1 MLIYNSDVAHE
12 SVASL
17 QELDEYKLWMAPA
30 AALPNEDASDVA
42 LRDALLSQAAASSEA
57 AVPSKAKPVKPT
69 RSRSPRT
76 VCMSR
81 YIRAGLQS
89 HKMSVVVNRSV
100 TFASMSFVSRHC
112 ESGMPAVLKHVRFK
126 IRCRAFSSGNDSRWS
141 CVQSRSQSVAGGI
154 TAKRF
159 QNTYAVG
166 LLILIGC
173 LYMLSLAGFL

>member
-12 SVASL
+12 SVAGL
-17 QELDEYKLWMAPA
+17 QELDEYKVWMAPA
-30 AALPNEDASDVA
+30 AVANEDASDVA
-42 LRDALLSQAAASSEA
+42 LRDALLSQAAAASAA
-57 AVPSKAKPVKPT
+57 AVPSQVKPT

-81 YIRAGLQS
+81 NIRAGLQS

>member
-12 SVASL
+12 SVAGL
-17 QELDEYKLWMAPA
+17 QELDEYKVWMAPA
-30 AALPNEDASDVA
+30 AVANEDASDTA
-42 LRDALLSQAAASSEA
+42 LRDALRSQAAAASA
-57 AVPSKAKPVKPT
+57 AVPSKAKPT

-81 YIRAGLQS
+81 NIRAGLQS

>member
-12 SVASL
+12 SVAGL
-17 QELDEYKLWMAPA
+17 QELDEYKVWMAPA
-30 AALPNEDASDVA
+30 AVANEDASDTE
-42 LRDALLSQAAASSEA
+42 LRDALLSQAAAASA
-57 AVPSKAKPVKPT
+57 TRVPSKAKPT

-81 YIRAGLQS
+81 NIRAGLQS

>member
-12 SVASL
+12 SVAGL
-17 QELDEYKLWMAPA
+17 QELDEYKVWMAPA
-30 AALPNEDASDVA
+30 AVANEDASDTA
-42 LRDALLSQAAASSEA
+42 LRDALLSQAAAASA
-57 AVPSKAKPVKPT
+57 AVPSKAKPT

-81 YIRAGLQS
+81 NIRAGLQS
-89 HKMSVVVNRSV
+89 HKMSGVVNRSV
-100 TFASMSFVSRHC
+100 TFDSVPCVPRHC
-112 ESGMPAVLKHVRFK
+112 ESGMPAVLKHVHFK

>member
-1 MLIYNSDVAHE
+1 MLIYSSDVAHE

-17 QELDEYKLWMAPA
+17 QELEEYKLWMAPA
-30 AALPNEDASDVA
+30 AALPTEDASDVA
-42 LRDALLSQAAASSEA
+42 LRDALLSQAASSA
-57 AVPSKAKPVKPT
+57 AVPSKAKPT

-81 YIRAGLQS
+81 NIRAGLQS

-100 TFASMSFVSRHC
+100 TFASMSFVSRNC

>member
-12 SVASL
+12 SVAGL
-17 QELDEYKLWMAPA
+17 QELDEYKVWMAPA

-42 LRDALLSQAAASSEA
+42 LRDALLSQAASSA
-57 AVPSKAKPVKPT
+57 AVPSKAKPT

-81 YIRAGLQS
+81 NIRAGLQS

>member
-17 QELDEYKLWMAPA
+17 QEIEEYKVWMAPA
-30 AALPNEDASDVA
+30 AALPTEDESDVA
-42 LRDALLSQAAASSEA
+42 LRDALLSHPAASTA
-57 AVPSKAKPVKPT
+57 GVPSKAKPT

-81 YIRAGLQS
+81 NIRAGLQS
-89 HKMSVVVNRSV
+89 HKMSVVVNRSD
-100 TFASMSFVSRHC
+100 TFDSMPFVPRHC
-112 ESGMPAVLKHVRFK
+112 ESGMPAVLKHVHFK

-141 CVQSRSQSVAGGI
+141 CVQSRSQSEAGGI

>member
-1 MLIYNSDVAHE
+1 MLIYSSDVAHE
-12 SVASL
+12 SVAGL
-17 QELDEYKLWMAPA
+17 QELDEYKVWMAPA
-30 AALPNEDASDVA
+30 AVANEDASDVA
-42 LRDALLSQAAASSEA
+42 LRDALLSQAASSA
-57 AVPSKAKPVKPT
+57 AVPSKAKPT

-81 YIRAGLQS
+81 NIRAGLQS
-89 HKMSVVVNRSV
+89 HKLSVVVNRSV
-100 TFASMSFVSRHC
+100 TFASMSFVPRHC
-112 ESGMPAVLKHVRFK
+112 ESGMPVVLKHVPLK
-126 IRCRAFSSGNDSRWS
+126 IRRRALSSGNDSRWS

>member
-12 SVASL
+12 SVAGL
-17 QELDEYKLWMAPA
+17 QELDEYKVWMAPA
-30 AALPNEDASDVA
+30 AVANEDASDTA
-42 LRDALLSQAAASSEA
+42 LRDALLSQAAAASA
-57 AVPSKAKPVKPT
+57 AVPSKAKPT

-81 YIRAGLQS
+81 NIRAGLQS

-112 ESGMPAVLKHVRFK
+112 ESGMSAVLKHVLFK

-141 CVQSRSQSVAGGI
+141 CVQSRSQPVAGGI

>member
-1 MLIYNSDVAHE
+1 MLIYSSDVAHE

-17 QELDEYKLWMAPA
+17 QELEEYKEWMAPVIT
-30 AALPNEDASDVA
+30 EDASDVA
-42 LRDALLSQAAASSEA
+42 LRDALLSQAASSA
-57 AVPSKAKPVKPT
+57 AVPSKAKPT

-81 YIRAGLQS
+81 NIRAGLQS

-100 TFASMSFVSRHC
+100 TFASMSFESRHC